1 MASKILDERDQQF
14 VLYEMLEI
22 DKLCRFERYA
32 DFSKDMFDMILTEA
46 QKMGTEVVFPTLA
59 EGDKQGCTLTDG
71 KVSVPDCYHKAFQLF
86 REGGWIG
93 MGFPMAEGGQGLPNS
108 ISIGAMDWFYHN
120 FAFAAYPFATEG
132 AAHLILTYGTEV
144 QKRKYMDKMVQGV
157 WGGTMA
163 LTEPNAGSDLGNMT
177 TKAIRQP
184 DGTFMIQGTKIFITA
199 GDHDLVDNVV
209 HPVLARIE
217 GDPAGTKGI
226 SIFLVPKYLLNDD
239 GTLGRRND
247 YEIANI
253 EHKMGIKGSATCLIN
268 FGDNNNCYAE
278 LLGQERE
285 GMKIMFQMMNE
296 ARLVVGLQGL
306 CSGSIAY
313 LHALQYTKDRL
324 QGSSLLEFKNPE
336 APRVPIIQHADVRR
350 MLLSMKSSVDAM
362 RALIYFVAF
371 CFDMEKVGKDESE
384 REKWLGFAEVLTP
397 IVKAYCSDIGFR
409 VTETA
414 MQCYGGYGFCCEY
427 PVEQFMRDEK
437 IASIYEGANGIQ
449 ALDLIGRKLGMKK
462 GAYFMGLLG
471 EMNSTVAK
479 YKTLPGLDDIG
490 QDVQNAVNKL
500 AEMGLYLATC
510 GKQGKFLVPINNA
523 YPFLMMMGKVVSG
536 WLLLW
541 QAGVAQQK
549 LGEIAKAKGIEV
561 SDKTAMA
568 QLAKES
574 KDAAFYSG
582 KIYSARFFAK
592 NVLPE
597 VDAAAVSIRTED
609 MSILEIP
616 EESFA
621 SI

>member
-1 MASKILDERDQQF
+1 MANLILDERDQQF
-14 VLYEMLEI
+14 ILYEMLEVE
-22 DKLCRFERYA
+22 KLCGYEKFA

-46 QKMGTEVVFPTLA
+46 QKMAVEEIFPTLK
-59 EGDKQGCTLTDG
+59 EGDEQGATLADG
-71 KVSVPDCYHKAFQLF
+71 KVSVPKCFHRVFNLF

-93 MGFPMAEGGQGLPNS
+93 MTFPPEQGGQGLPES
-108 ISIGAMDWFYHN
+108 VRTAATDWFYHN
-120 FAFAAYPFATEG
+120 FAFIAYPFAAEG
-132 AAHLILTYGTEV
+132 AAHLILTYGTEQ
-144 QKRKYMDKMVQGV
+144 QKRKYMDKMVQGI

-163 LTEPNAGSDLGNMT
+163 LTEPNAGSDLGNMS

-184 DGTFMIQGTKIFITA
+184 DGTFKIQGTKIFITG
-199 GDHDLVDNVV
+199 GDHDMVENIV

-226 SIFLVPKYLLNDD
+226 SIFLVPKYLVNED
-239 GTLGRRND
+239 GSLGRRND

-253 EHKMGIKGSATCLIN
+253 EEKMGIHGSATCLIN
-268 FGDNNNCYAE
+268 FGDNGDCYAE
-278 LLGQERE
+278 LLGEERQ

-296 ARLVVGLQGL
+296 ARLAVGMQGL
-306 CSGSIAY
+306 SSASIAY

-336 APRVPIIQHADVRR
+336 APRVPIIQHPDVRR
-350 MLLSMKSSVDAM
+350 MLLWMKSSVDSL
-362 RALIYFVAF
+362 RALAYFTAY
-371 CFDMEKVGKDESE
+371 CFDMEKVAKDEAE
-384 REKWLGFAEVLTP
+384 KDKWLGFAEILTP
-397 IVKAYCSDIGFR
+397 IVKAYGSDIGFR

-414 MQCYGGYGFCCEY
+414 MQCYGGYGFCREY

-462 GAYFMGLLG
+462 GAYFMNLLG
-471 EMNSTVAK
+471 EMNGTVAK
-479 YKTLPGLDDIG
+479 YKDLNGLADVA

-500 AEMGLYLATC
+500 AEMGLFLASC
-510 GKQGKFLVPINNA
+510 EKQGKFLVPINNA

-541 QAGVAQQK
+541 QAGVAQEK
-549 LGEIAKAKGIEV
+549 LEALAKEKGV
-561 SDKTAMA
+561 DPADKQAMA
-568 QLAKES
+568 QLCKDS
-574 KDAAFYSG
+574 KDAAFYTG

-597 VDAAAVSIRTED
+597 VDAICASIKTED

-621 SI
+621 S